1 MRIGGKA
8 DLNEHTRHAGL
19 AKNLVVRGYGLPGI
33 GGIDLAQ
40 LLLDEDG
47 QLLTARRALLIE
59 SLRSATTAVLRKS
72 VYVYADEDICPSTI
86 GQISPFTQLHVNIIA
101 ANQKRGKTLVFQS
114 ADKGFCYRQVD
125 ILFHKPLPGI
135 PSSDIAPSVSGINRY
150 FKAVMPLSG
159 IGSGEDQNGRE
170 SCQQQHNQN
179 RRVDVPDPHGMKND
193 AHQAGSLHSGEAY
206 RMRVVMSF
214 MPSAYTFAFSHSR
227 PLR

>member
-1 MRIGGKA
+1 M
-8 DLNEHTRHAGL
+8 
-19 AKNLVVRGYGLPGI
+19 
-33 GGIDLAQ
+33 
-40 LLLDEDG
+40 
-47 QLLTARRALLIE
+47 
-59 SLRSATTAVLRKS
+59 
-72 VYVYADEDICPSTI
+72 YADEDICPSTI

-179 RRVDVPDPHGMKND
+179 RRVDVPDPHGMKT
-193 AHQAGSLHSGEAY
+193 ARIRQAPFIQAKLPYARRDVIS
-206 RMRVVMSF
+206 
-214 MPSAYTFAFSHSR
+214 SAYIRFQPFED
-227 PLR
+227 LR